1 MSQKTTQRLRVLLV
15 EDDLAVSEAINIA
28 FRGEGFEVR
37 AETDGTS
44 LGSVAEQFRPDLA
57 ILDVRLP
64 VGPDGFK
71 MARTLRDKSDL
82 PVLLLTAA
90 DSLEDRL
97 RGFEAG
103 ADDYLA
109 KPFSTAELLARSQA
123 LLRRAGKLTPPV
135 LQLADLV
142 VDDATRTVTR
152 GGDAI
157 ELTRT
162 EYDLLSVLLR
172 HVGRIL
178 SKQQILVNVW
188 GFDAFDPNIV
198 EAHMSAL
205 RRKLEAHGPRMI
217 HTIRSVGYL
226 IRD

>member
-1 MSQKTTQRLRVLLV
+1 MSQKISQRLRVLLV

-28 FRGEGFEVR
+28 FRSEGFEVR
-37 AETDGTS
+37 VEADGTS
-44 LGSVAEQFRPDLA
+44 LSMVAEQFHPDIA

-64 VGPDGFK
+64 VGPDGYE
-71 MARTLRDKSDL
+71 MARTLRDKGDL

-97 RGFEAG
+97 RGFDSG
-103 ADDYLA
+103 ADDHLA

-123 LLRRAGKLTPPV
+123 LLRRAGKLTPAV

-152 GGDAI
+152 GGQAV

-217 HTIRSVGYL
+217 HTVRSVGYL